1 MTTNIMKKNFIH
13 YPVAAGILTI
23 SLLCTGSISN
33 TSKAMSASVVNVSIA
48 TKAFTAANTS
58 ITPTTSN
65 AANSTATPD
74 FVNAIPATNSAI
86 STPEPTDFE
95 TPNPNEIKIADI
107 LSLTKSKL
115 LAKPGNTYYLTYN
128 ASATPNVRS
137 SNKKTAIASL
147 QRQKLKITIPTS
159 AAKGSSATITLTL
172 GSHKKTLLVIVENK
186 VKKISYSK
194 KQLTLKK
201 RKNKR
206 ISIPIKNEN
215 NKKKTTDL
223 IHVTSSKRSV
233 ATIKNC
239 KVSAKKI
246 TFSIHSKQ
254 IGKTKIQIKAG
265 NRKKTLICTVK
276 EKKTIKKKQ

>member
-1 MTTNIMKKNFIH
+1 MKKNFIH

-33 TSKAMSASVVNVSIA
+33 TSKAMSASVVN
-48 TKAFTAANTS
+48 AAN
-58 ITPTTSN
+58 N
-65 AANSTATPD
+65 TATPD
-74 FVNAIPATNSAI
+74 FINAIPATNSAI

-147 QRQKLKITIPTS
+147 QRQKLKITIPAL

>member
-1 MTTNIMKKNFIH
+1 MQFLQQT
-13 YPVAAGILTI
+13 VR
-23 SLLCTGSISN
+23 
-33 TSKAMSASVVNVSIA
+33 SAH
-48 TKAFTAANTS
+48 
-58 ITPTTSN
+58 
-65 AANSTATPD
+65 
-74 FVNAIPATNSAI
+74 
-86 STPEPTDFE
+86 E

-172 GSHKKTLLVIVENK
+172 GSHKKTLLVIVENR

>member
-1 MTTNIMKKNFIH
+1 MKKNFIH

-48 TKAFTAANTS
+48 AKSFTAANTS

-65 AANSTATPD
+65 A
-74 FVNAIPATNSAI
+74 TNSAI
-86 STPEPTDFE
+86 NTPEPTDFE

>member
-1 MTTNIMKKNFIH
+1 MKKNFIH

-48 TKAFTAANTS
+48 TNAFTAANTS
-58 ITPTTSN
+58 ITPTASN
-65 AANSTATPD
+65 TVNSSAIPD
-74 FVNAIPATNSAI
+74 FISAIPATNSAI

-95 TPNPNEIKIADI
+95 TPNPNEIKISDI

-137 SNKKTAIASL
+137 SNKKAAIAAL
-147 QRQKLKITIPTS
+147 HRQKLKVTIPAS
-159 AAKGSSATITLTL
+159 AAKGSSAVITLTL

-186 VKKISYSK
+186 TKKISYSK
-194 KQLTLKK
+194 KHLTLKK
-201 RKNKR
+201 GKNKR
-206 ISIPIKNEN
+206 ISIPIKSEN

-239 KVSAKKI
+239 KVSTKKV
-246 TFSIHSKQ
+246 TFSIHSKR

-265 NRKKTLICTVK
+265 TQKKSLLCTVK
-276 EKKTIKKKQ
+276 TKKTTKQKK